1 MQKTLP
7 LFPNDESPESFLKEA
22 YKRLGFEEGSLLDAK
37 SGPSADD
44 QDFTEWLEKGDWL
57 SLANKIGAKK
67 IFFVKND
74 PVIIF
79 CEHHDS
85 NDIAGIIKAF
95 RQAWCMARPTCLFLA
110 LTGELRVYSLNN
122 TPPKDLDDW
131 QRIKP
136 LAVAQRI
143 GEVAEKLH
151 AFRREQIESG
161 KIFADKYFGDIGERA
176 DRRLIQDLKRVRQSL
191 LNAGLSQRFAHALI
205 GRSIFVRY
213 LEDRGV
219 LIPKYFDKVAADN
232 SDWQRLL
239 TEPIDK
245 PALLVDLTKRRY
257 HSVLQNKDFTYA
269 LFRQLADHFNG
280 NMFPEDLD
288 EQNAVEQ
295 KHLNLL
301 RQFLLGDRDAE
312 QLSLFFWAYDFEII
326 PTDLISSIY
335 EEFYHENNEDD
346 KGTHYTPSVLVEFVL
361 SQVMS
366 ATVLA
371 TKPKILDP
379 ACGSGIFLVEAFR
392 RIVRYNVQQ
401 CGRPLTSSELRDIL
415 RTQIAGVEIN
425 GEAIQVSAFSLYLA
439 LLHYQKPPDILA
451 QIEKSNRKP
460 LPHLIYDHSQMDDPD
475 HYPTLH
481 NADTFGLTP
490 AERLVLR
497 DKLSKKQFRGRT
509 EASLLFNST
518 AALPLDLNSF
528 DIILGN
534 PPWGYKAAATQSI
547 QHTQK
552 QAQLWCDVFNWSI
565 GDKELSQA
573 FIARVLA
580 LLKPGG
586 ISGLLVS
593 TGVLL
598 KHHEKSR
605 RFRRR
610 WLTEST
616 ICTVVN
622 FAHVR
627 NIFFSSA
634 IAPFAFVSFKRD
646 TPDSAHRI
654 NYWSAK
660 KTAIV
665 DSFQAVV
672 LRTPDLRLPKQ
683 SELLVNESLWKTY
696 WWGNH
701 RDAAL
706 ISSLARNKPLS
717 QLVEE
722 RAWVKGQGYTPGV
735 AKSSGWLNQYLELP
749 INRFTRY
756 GPVPKVFLTKT
767 PSRVHRRGIQDL
779 YDGWRIL
786 IKRGITQSANANGRI
801 EARLDKPSYC
811 FRNSIHGIALSQT
824 KIWER
829 KVLTGILW
837 SSLARYF
844 FFLTASSWGTW
855 HHEIHLEEI
864 LSLPIRFPTNEK
876 LREKIVKIVDELNE
890 SGAKRSLGSRA
901 KPVSAIALRKLERR
915 LDDAIFE
922 LYELSESEQDLVID
936 MCEVGLELFYQRG
949 DSSAVGPINWHA
961 EWTHGTIEQLPTNRV
976 SDIGLDGYLRA
987 FLNIWNRQV
996 EPHGEFQ
1003 WNVIRDAQIPMLG
1016 VVFATQEKG
1025 NDQPPLM
1032 SNDIPDWKALLEQSE
1047 KYLLQEVTR
1056 NIYMDGMIRIVTDT
1070 EIFIVKRDE
1079 RWLWTRSMARED
1091 AEAAMLQVIHLQDAV
1106 PAQ

>member
-22 YKRLGFEEGSLLDAK
+22 YERLGFDEGSLLDARAT
-37 SGPSADD
+37 PAADD
-44 QDFTEWLEKGDWL
+44 QGLSEWLEKGDWL

-67 IFFVKND
+67 VFFVKND

-79 CEHHDS
+79 CEHQDS

-95 RQAWCMARPTCLFLA
+95 RQAWCMARPACLFMA

-131 QRIKP
+131 HRIKP

-143 GEVAEKLH
+143 AEVAEKLY

-161 KIFADKYFGDIGERA
+161 KIFAEKYFGDIGERA
-176 DRRLIQDLKRVRQSL
+176 DRRLIQDLQRVRQSL
-191 LNAGLSQRFAHALI
+191 LEVGLSQRFAHALI

-219 LIPKYFDKVAADN
+219 LVPEYFDRVAKGN
-232 SDWQRLL
+232 SDWERLL
-239 TEPIDK
+239 KEPIDK

-257 HSVLQNKDFTYA
+257 HCVLRNKDFTYA

-280 NMFPEDLD
+280 NMFPEDL
-288 EQNAVEQ
+288 EEENAVEQ
-295 KHLNLL
+295 KHLDLL
-301 RQFLLGDRDAE
+301 RQFLLGERDTE

-326 PTDLISSIY
+326 PTELISSIY
-335 EEFYHENNEDD
+335 EEFYHENNQDD

-361 SQVMS
+361 SQVM
-366 ATVLA
+366 TPEVLA
-371 TKPKILDP
+371 KKPKILDP

-401 CGRPLTSSELRDIL
+401 CGRALTSSELREIL
-415 RTQIAGVEIN
+415 RTQITGVEIN
-425 GEAIQVSAFSLYLA
+425 AEAIQVSAFSLYLA
-439 LLHYQKPPDILA
+439 LLHYQEPPDILA
-451 QIEKSNRKP
+451 QIGNSNRKP
-460 LPHLIYDHSQMDDPD
+460 LPHLIYDPAQLEDRD
-475 HYPTLH
+475 HYRTLH
-481 NADTFGLTP
+481 NADTFGVTKE
-490 AERLVLR
+490 ERALLEHR
-497 DKLSKKQFRGRT
+497 LSKKRFHGRT
-509 EASLLFNST
+509 ETLMLFNSS
-518 AALPLDLNSF
+518 AALPFELNSF

-534 PPWGYKAAATQSI
+534 PPWGFKTATTESI
-547 QHTQK
+547 KRTQK
-552 QAQLWCDVFNWSI
+552 QAQLWCDVFDWSI
-565 GDKELSQA
+565 GDKEPSQA

-580 LLKPGG
+580 LLKPSG

-610 WLTEST
+610 WLTNST
-616 ICTVVN
+616 VCTVVN

-627 NIFFSSA
+627 DIFFSSA
-634 IAPFAFVSFKRD
+634 IAPFAFVLFKRD

-660 KTAIV
+660 RTAIV
-665 DSFQAVV
+665 DSFQSVV

-683 SELLVNESLWKTY
+683 NELLINESLWKTY
-696 WWGNH
+696 WWGSH

-706 ISSLARNKPLS
+706 ISSLAHNKLLS

-735 AKSSGWLNQYLELP
+735 ATSSGWLNQYPELP
-749 INRFTRY
+749 IKHFTRY
-756 GPVPKVFLTKT
+756 GPAQKTFFKTT
-767 PSRVHRRGIQDL
+767 PSKVHRRGIREI

-786 IKRGITQSANANGRI
+786 VKRGITQSEGANGRI
-801 EARLDKPSYC
+801 EARLDRTSFC

-824 KIWER
+824 KDWER

-864 LSLPIRFPTNEK
+864 LSLPIRLPQKEK
-876 LREKIVKIVDELNE
+876 LREKIVRLVDELNE
-890 SGAKRSLGSRA
+890 AGAKRNPGSQA
-901 KPVSAIALRKLERR
+901 NPVSAIAVRKIERR
-915 LDDAIFE
+915 LDEAIFE
-922 LYELSESEQDLVID
+922 LYGLSESEQDLVFD

-949 DSSAVGPINWHA
+949 GSTAVELGCRMDS
-961 EWTHGTIEQLPTNRV
+961 
-976 SDIGLDGYLRA
+976 
-987 FLNIWNRQV
+987 WN
-996 EPHGEFQ
+996 
-1003 WNVIRDAQIPMLG
+1003 
-1016 VVFATQEKG
+1016 
-1025 NDQPPLM
+1025 
-1032 SNDIPDWKALLEQSE
+1032 
-1047 KYLLQEVTR
+1047 Y
-1056 NIYMDGMIRIVTDT
+1056 
-1070 EIFIVKRDE
+1070 
-1079 RWLWTRSMARED
+1079 
-1091 AEAAMLQVIHLQDAV
+1091 
-1106 PAQ
+1106 